1 MVTRYFP
8 WALRILGF
16 ITAAGSAASAT
27 LLWLAPPPEELK
39 VFDPYILKTTA
50 VVLLAVLGVAA
61 PLATLVTKAA
71 NYPLWKAA
79 IFALAAFTNAMTL
92 GPELTVRFQDLT
104 STIAEVCG
112 LILTV
117 ASLLVYM
124 DRVHRQV
131 AARARKRGYPTT

>member
-1 MVTRYFP
+1 MVTRIFP
-8 WALRILGF
+8 WALRILGL

-27 LLWLAPPPEELK
+27 LLWLAPPPTAFSSL
-39 VFDPYILKTTA
+39 DPHLVKTTA
-50 VVLLAVLGVAA
+50 VVLLAILGAAA
-61 PLATLVTKAA
+61 PLAMIFSKAR
-71 NYPLWKAA
+71 NFPLLKAA

-92 GPELTVRFQDLT
+92 GPDVAVRFQDTT

-124 DRVHRQV
+124 DRVHHQV
-131 AARARKRGYPTT
+131 AARRRR